1 MLRQRRCR
9 QLGALLEAQL
19 DVDATRI
26 VIALPRRCVSG
37 AKCSVS
43 IAGSKMDVSCRHL
56 DGVATPSVKKSA
68 KHTESNPQSTNI
80 VVKCPECDEFKWSYA
95 FERHWNQHHKQSKGN
110 MPGPMETAITVSK
123 MERGF
128 FQRGQKKLAKKRGK
142 GSSGIG
148 KKKAKKAKDIV
159 PEGNHTVAGTH

>member
-1 MLRQRRCR
+1 M
-9 QLGALLEAQL
+9 
-19 DVDATRI
+19 V
-26 VIALPRRCVSG
+26 
-37 AKCSVS
+37 
-43 IAGSKMDVSCRHL
+43 VSCRHL

-142 GSSGIG
+142 GSSGSG
-148 KKKAKKAKDIV
+148 KKKAKKAKDIL
-159 PEGNHTVAGTH
+159 